1 MTRQTDTAFP
11 FDIDEEIAIRR
22 KELDREIAHIRT
34 AEADFDDYGVEGTP
48 HLKEMAD
55 LLDALIVVRQQEL
68 GGHLSPPFLLRRFD
82 TNGVYVLF
90 CTTPSLQI
98 LNVYRRE

>member
-22 KELDREIAHIRT
+22 KELDREIAHIRA

-68 GGHLSPPFLLRRFD
+68 GGA
-82 TNGVYVLF
+82 
-90 CTTPSLQI
+90 
-98 LNVYRRE
+98 